1 MNNLFKAYDE
11 IYTTVPLFRFVNST
25 EGLGLEYI
33 KELYSLTLDVEQ
45 DSMQRFLN
53 SSVVFYLTK
62 DYSINDI
69 FNPNYFNLLYKF
81 VVDSD
86 KIAI

>member
-1 MNNLFKAYDE
+1 MLFPATVIKVNNLFKAYDE

-53 SSVVFYLTK
+53 SSVVFYLK
-62 DYSINDI
+62 RLQYNDI
-69 FNPNYFNLLYKF
+69 FNPNYLILYKF
-81 VVDSD
+81 V
-86 KIAI
+86 

>member
-1 MNNLFKAYDE
+1 MDYL
-11 IYTTVPLFRFVNST
+11 
-25 EGLGLEYI
+25 
-33 KELYSLTLDVEQ
+33 KEFYKLILDVEE
-45 DSMQRFLN
+45 DSIQRFLN